1 MPQNEKDIPSA
12 IPALI
17 AWYRENARPLP
28 WRQSPTPY
36 RVWVSEVML
45 QQTRIEAVIPYFE
58 RFMQAL
64 PTVQAL
70 AEAADDRL
78 MKLWEGLGYY
88 SRARNLK
95 KAAVQVMERHG
106 GVLPADYEALHALP
120 GFGDYTAGAVASIAF
135 GIPVPA
141 VDGNVLRVTARLLN
155 DSDDVTAPAVK
166 RRMTE
171 VVRGWLPPD
180 APGDFNAALMEL
192 GERVCLPNTRPR
204 CEVCPLSAVCGGA
217 AAGTAATLPYRAPK
231 KARRVEVRAVLLVIS
246 REEQPRVLL
255 HRRPAT
261 GLLAGLWE
269 LPNAKGG
276 LDAAQAAA
284 AALGATVP
292 GRTVGEGRH
301 LFSHVEWRMTGVRF
315 DAPAFT
321 PPDGYVWA
329 TLTELSEDYALP
341 SAFRPFSR
349 LLPVLL
355 REAEI

>member
-1 MPQNEKDIPSA
+1 MPQNEKDIREA
-12 IPALI
+12 LPALT

-58 RFMQAL
+58 RFMQVL

-70 AEAADDRL
+70 AEAEDDRL

-95 KAAVQVMERHG
+95 KAAIQIMERHG

-135 GIPVPA
+135 GIAVPA

-171 VVRGWLPPD
+171 TVRGWLPSD

-192 GERVCLPNTRPR
+192 GERICLPNTRPR
-204 CEVCPLSAVCGGA
+204 CEECPLSAACGGA
-217 AAGTAATLPYRAPK
+217 AAGTAAALPYRAPK
-231 KARRVEVRAVLLVIS
+231 KARRVERRVVLLVIS
-246 REEQPRVLL
+246 EEKPPRVLL
-255 HRRPAT
+255 HRRPSK

-269 LPNAKGG
+269 LPNAEGG
-276 LDAAQAAA
+276 IDTARAAA
-284 AALGATVP
+284 DTLGVTVS
-292 GRTVGEGRH
+292 GRPVGEGRH

-315 DAPAFT
+315 DVPAFV
-321 PPDGYVWA
+321 PPEDFAWA
-329 TLTELSEDYALP
+329 TLTELSEEYALP